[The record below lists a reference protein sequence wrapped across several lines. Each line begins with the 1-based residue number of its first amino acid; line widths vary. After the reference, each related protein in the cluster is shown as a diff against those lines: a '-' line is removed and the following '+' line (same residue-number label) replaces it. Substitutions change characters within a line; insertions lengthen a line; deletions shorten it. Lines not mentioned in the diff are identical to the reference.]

1 MKKIVSI
8 LILLLILTGCGSN
21 NVENTSNNVKKEVS
35 IDDILNNKNNY
46 FVKINGVKLTVG
58 DKVSDVLKTGY
69 TMKDKDLAETVP
81 SNRYLLSKSVI
92 GKEEYRAVFRVTPLN
107 LTSST
112 VTVKDA
118 AIGGFEVGE
127 VDYDKIYSE
136 TLGMDI
142 EIYGGLKL
150 GSTYDDMV
158 KVFGTDYTFYD
169 ANPDGESD
177 KLTYKSYKYE
187 KSYKGF
193 EFIFD
198 KNGKLSEIKWR
209 NYSYNE

>member
-21 NVENTSNNVKKEVS
+21 NVENKVNNVKKEVS
-35 IDDILNNKNNY
+35 IDDILDNKNNY

-81 SNRYLLSKSVI
+81 SNRYLLGKSVI
-92 GKEEYRAVFRVTPLN
+92 GKEEYRAVFRITPLN
-107 LTSST
+107 LTNST
-112 VTVKDA
+112 VTVKDSS
-118 AIGGFEVGE
+118 IGGFEVGE

-136 TLGMDI
+136 ILGMDI

-150 GSTYDDMV
+150 GSTYEDMV

-169 ANPDGESD
+169 ANPESNSD
-177 KLTYKSYKYE
+177 KLTYTVYKYE

-193 EFIFD
+193 EFTFD
-198 KNGKLSEIKWR
+198 KNGKLSNIEWR
-209 NYSYNE
+209 NYDYNE